1 MTELQQEFDAAWF
14 LPPNSY
20 LGDWIKTNRE
30 YFPGSGTRVKINID
44 NIDYDEFWKLSSLVE
59 ALEAQDDI
67 VSSVDSWWSEFTKY
81 VEENDLFDGSV
92 FNNNNA
98 SEMIVLSSNHT
109 EFYFRLT
116 QFLYSAKGFQ
126 YQKNFKFD
134 SVLNCGTI
142 SPKIKLTEIEFTHR
156 LFSGS
161 AEHVPAMSKIKEI
174 VNSYNFSSH
183 AFALGNINLILK

>member
-142 SPKIKLTEIEFTHR
+142 SPKIKLTEIEPLDLPTH
-156 LFSGS
+156 
-161 AEHVPAMSKIKEI
+161 
-174 VNSYNFSSH
+174 
-183 AFALGNINLILK
+183 